1 MEKVQMVEIV
11 KKENENKEKF
21 YLICLTGE
29 NNPDQCDWNFLEGRE
44 ESIEY
49 IIDSISWINFYDSFI
64 LVENLPLEKRVS
76 IYNFMRHCKEKG
88 FTDFDI
94 DEYIDNQD
102 HERSVDDI
110 FNLNDTDKVS
120 MEDMLVGNVMYNE
133 EENDG

>member
-29 NNPDQCDWNFLEGRE
+29 NNPDQCDWNFLVGRE